1 MLLTDSFLGYLQYER
16 NYSEETIKSY
26 REDIRQ
32 FEEFAEEEVKDLT
45 PSEVTS
51 ELVRE
56 WIVSLM
62 DRGYTST
69 SINRKLSA
77 LRSFYKFLLRKG
89 EVVADPL
96 QKVTGPKNK
105 KPLPAFLKESE
116 MNKLLDDTD
125 FGEGFKG
132 CRDHMIIEMFY
143 VTGMRLSELIGLD
156 NKDVDFAS
164 SLIRVTGKRNKQR
177 LIPFD
182 EELKNAMVEYVD
194 VRNEAVSVRSDAF
207 FIRETG
213 ERLSRSIVSNIV
225 KRNLSKVVTI
235 KKRSPHVLRHTFAT
249 TMLNHEAEL
258 GAIKELLGHES
269 LATTEVYTHTTFE
282 ELKKVYNQAHPRA

>member
-56 WIVSLM
+56 WVVSLM
-62 DRGYTST
+62 DQGYTST